1 MPKYKKL
8 KHGEQKRASDL
19 TGIAYNTIKQWHH
32 TGKLDPFVRRGGVLD
47 IEAFKS
53 GVNEMVNPDYQARAN
68 ARWKPEPSEQES
80 QEQPTEDNQPESK
93 PKSTSRM
100 TIAEAQRVKLSYEA
114 AIKKHEYE
122 TRIGQYIEKA
132 KAIDETFTAFRLLRD
147 QILAIPD
154 RETDILMSIRNK
166 SEFRK
171 KLTDILSKPLVEVQK
186 YKLIKAAK

>member
-47 IEAFKS
+47 IEALKS
-53 GVNEMVNPDYQARAN
+53 GVHEMVNPDYQARAN
-68 ARWKPEPSEQES
+68 ARWKPEQQEN
-80 QEQPTEDNQPESK
+80 PTEPTSEETQSESK
-93 PKSTSRM
+93 RKSSSM

-122 TRIGQYIEKA
+122 TRVGQYIEKA

-147 QILAIPD
+147 QLLAIPD
-154 RETDILMSIRNK
+154 RETDVLMSIRNK

-171 KLTDILSKPLVEVQK
+171 KLTDILRKPLVEVQK